1 MTSLRL
7 VLSSHPNSRFKKGG
21 GYQALLSEIKNLRRF
36 VKSFSVGGAPCYAR
50 RRIAMDER
58 ALGAK
63 IDHLAAAGI
72 SRRARIGH

>member
-7 VLSSHPNSRFKKGG
+7 GLSLHPTVPSRKGV
-21 GYQALLSEIKNLRRF
+21 YQALLSEIKNLRRF